1 MSYISAFEQHS
12 RETVAISVLNK
23 FRRWLIGRD
32 KELSTSRAVVVKKAI
47 QSLRGNIDLN
57 DAISYYFR
65 DSGEI
70 DNTVAFQL
78 GRVLSKIFQNDSQ
91 KKQEFCDM
99 VSSLLDSQ
107 DRSNLKETD
116 TQFLKEIIESSIY
129 FIDNQI
135 SRTGKT
141 LSTNKLSNTKGF

>member
-32 KELSTSRAVVVKKAI
+32 KELSTKKAVVVKKAI
-47 QSLRGNIDLN
+47 QSLRGDIDLN

-65 DSGEI
+65 DSGDV

-91 KKQEFCDM
+91 KKQEFCDV
-99 VSSLLDSQ
+99 VSSLLDNQ

-116 TQFLKEIIESSIY
+116 TQFLKEVIENSIH

-135 SRTGKT
+135 SGVGKT
-141 LSTNKLSNTKGF
+141 LSANKLSNTKGF